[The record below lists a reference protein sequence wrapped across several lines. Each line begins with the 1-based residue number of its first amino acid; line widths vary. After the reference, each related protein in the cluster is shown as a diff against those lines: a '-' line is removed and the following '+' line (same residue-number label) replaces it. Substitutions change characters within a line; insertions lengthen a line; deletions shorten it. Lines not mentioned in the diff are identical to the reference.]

1 MAVSLLDRVLGARAL
16 LYHDGCYFMV
26 CSRSARPQRRSSS
39 SAGDAAVSLLLRNI
53 FPAYSGEA
61 CLDVRE
67 AAGEQGGAARGLVGG
82 ERERSFT
89 CGHRFAHAAVISAAH
104 GNQMCGR
111 PTT

>member
-61 CLDVRE
+61 CLDVLMSFVRQLASRVE
-67 AAGEQGGAARGLVGG
+67 RLAASWAESESGALPAGTGL
-82 ERERSFT
+82 RT
-89 CGHRFAHAAVISAAH
+89 
-104 GNQMCGR
+104 QQ
-111 PTT
+111 